1 MKQHDEQPARLPAH
15 LERLSHWMDKAI
27 PVPGTNWRFGLD
39 GLLGLVPGVGDVAGL
54 LISTWIIISSGRVGA
69 SRATLLRMA
78 FNVGRD
84 ALIGTVPVIGD
95 LYDIHSKA
103 NVRNI
108 ELLRA
113 DLEAQRREQ
122 PSSRSTVLLLIII
135 SALLAVLGL
144 AIYGAVVLL
153 QGA

>member
-1 MKQHDEQPARLPAH
+1 MKKQSEQQVRLPAH
-15 LERLSHWMDKAI
+15 LEQLSHLMDKAI
-27 PVPGTNWRFGLD
+27 PVPGTQWRFGLD
-39 GLLGLVPGVGDVAGL
+39 SLIGLIPGVGDVAGL
-54 LISTWIIISSGRVGA
+54 LISTWIIIASGRAGA
-69 SRATLLRMA
+69 SKATLLRMA

-84 ALIGTVPVIGD
+84 ALIGTVPVLGD

-113 DLEAQRREQ
+113 DLQRQ
-122 PSSRSTVLLLIII
+122 QHPHSAAGSTVLVLLLVVG
-135 SALLAVLGL
+135 LLTVLGL
-144 AIYGAVVLL
+144 AIYGAVALF

>member
-1 MKQHDEQPARLPAH
+1 MKKSSEQRVQLPAH

-27 PVPGTNWRFGLD
+27 PVPGTNWRFGID
-39 GLLGLVPGVGDVAGL
+39 SLLGLVPGLGDVAGL
-54 LISTWIIISSGRVGA
+54 VISTWIIIASSRAGA
-69 SRATLLRMA
+69 SRPTLMRMA

-84 ALIGTVPVIGD
+84 ALIGTVPVLGD

-108 ELLRA
+108 ELLRS
-113 DLEAQRREQ
+113 DLESQQREQ
-122 PSSRSTVLLLIII
+122 SGSKSTILLLIVL
-135 SALLAVLGL
+135 SALLGLLGL

>member
-1 MKQHDEQPARLPAH
+1 
-15 LERLSHWMDKAI
+15 MDKAI